1 MTAGVMT
8 CLPYALQSTDF
19 SDAVTALPATA
30 PSAAPADGLPAL
42 GAALTGV
49 TPLSAK
55 AAQCSAISAALSA
68 LRTEQGSPL
77 LNATAAD
84 VAR

>member
-1 MTAGVMT
+1 MHV
-8 CLPYALQSTDF
+8 QSTAF
-19 SDAVTALPATA
+19 SNAVTALPATA
-30 PSAAPADGLPAL
+30 PSAAPANGLPAL
-42 GAALTGV
+42 GAALTGI

-55 AAQCSAISAALSA
+55 AAQSSAISAALST

-77 LNATAAD
+77 LNGTAAD